1 MSLLIFVQR
10 KINIIHRLNAK
21 NYQLNEIVTKLS
33 DLTSYSN
40 SIGDGTVSMSDMMHA
55 PGSMLGRMMMFA
67 QFTHNAAIQ
76 MTQQQ
81 MIQMQPIIAAQTQ
94 QMQDAAQAAKYQSW
108 VQNCI
113 YHQAREYLGKME
125 ARTLNE
131 QEKKLQKEKVHIET
145 EIRMLEQELQSVERA
160 EESGIK
166 SWAPKYV

>member
-67 QFTHNAAIQ
+67 QFSHNAAIQ
-76 MTQQQ
+76 MTQ
-81 MIQMQPIIAAQTQ
+81 Q